1 MRNRSMWFGAAALCA
16 LLAASCGPQADK
28 TTPPKQGGPDEA
40 ANAAAPADN
49 IVEAEA
55 EGKRQP
61 RSVLRPDIAPPKPE
75 PPAIAPIHAVVSFGA
90 SPFALDEAG
99 RTTIDALFDKPAV
112 KSGGAIVLRGHS
124 DSRGSDGDNRAAS
137 RVRAE
142 RVRDYLIE
150 KGIVP
155 ERITLIG
162 LGETRPVAPNAM
174 PDGTD
179 DPEGR
184 AKNRRVDIDVAGTEA
199 AGSGEV
205 ADPNRSVE

>member
-1 MRNRSMWFGAAALCA
+1 MKNRYGWPSAAALCI
-16 LLAASCGPQADK
+16 LLAVSCGPQADK
-28 TTPPKQGGPDEA
+28 TKPLKQASPDDT
-40 ANAAAPADN
+40 ANAAAPTDN

-55 EGKRQP
+55 QGERQS
-61 RSVLRPDIAPPKPE
+61 RSILRPDIAPSTPE
-75 PPAIAPIHAVVSFGA
+75 PPTIAPVHAVVSFGR

-99 RTTIDALFDKPAV
+99 RATIDALLDKPAV
-112 KSGGAIVLRGHS
+112 KNGGAIVLRGHS

-150 KGIVP
+150 KGIAP
-155 ERITLIG
+155 ERITLIA

-184 AKNRRVDIDVAGTEA
+184 AKNRRVEIDVAGTEA
-199 AGSGEV
+199 AGNGDA
-205 ADPNRSVE
+205 ADPDRSAE